1 MSDPI
6 HAFLGGA
13 TPKAW
18 VEAAPKHIELLLLD
32 HKNCEYKA
40 ASNALNLMAKYQE
53 CAELVNALSR
63 LAREELVHYEQVL
76 KIIARRGI
84 TLRPI
89 TPSRYAM
96 GLRALVRR
104 HEPGM
109 MIDILVVSAF
119 IEARSCERFGA
130 VVPVLDAELAKFY
143 SGLLASEA
151 RHFQGYLKLAHLYGD
166 ADDIA
171 RRIEAIRPV
180 ELALISEPDSEF
192 RFHSGPPAL
201 AEG

>member
-1 MSDPI
+1 MLAPVHD
-6 HAFLGGA
+6 FLGGV

-18 VEAAPKHIELLLLD
+18 VEAAPGNLELLLLD

-53 CAELVNALSR
+53 RSALVNALSR
-63 LAREELVHYEQVL
+63 LAREELVHYEQVM
-76 KIIARRGI
+76 KILGARGI
-84 TLRPI
+84 AVRPI
-89 TPSRYAM
+89 SASRYAA

-109 MIDILVVSAF
+109 MTDILLISAF

-130 VVPVLDAELAKFY
+130 VVPALDAELAKFY
-143 SGLLASEA
+143 SELLASEA
-151 RHFQGYLKLAHLYGD
+151 RHFQGYLKLAHLYGE

-171 RRIEAIRPV
+171 KRIAVIRPI
-180 ELALISEPDSEF
+180 EQALISEPDTEF
-192 RFHSGPPAL
+192 RFHSGPPA
-201 AEG
+201 

>member
-1 MSDPI
+1 MLTPV
-6 HAFLGGA
+6 HNFLGSV

-18 VEAAPKHIELLLLD
+18 IDAVPGNLELLLLD

-40 ASNALNLMAKYQE
+40 ASNALNLIAKYQE
-53 CAELVNALSR
+53 RIELVNALSR

-76 KIIARRGI
+76 KIIAKRSIG
-84 TLRPI
+84 LRPI

-96 GLRALVRR
+96 GLRRLVRR

-109 MIDILVVSAF
+109 MIDILIISAF

-130 VVPVLDAELAKFY
+130 VVPHLDEELAKFY

-171 RRIEAIRPV
+171 ARIEAIRPV
-180 ELALISEPDSEF
+180 EQALISEPDTDF
-192 RFHSGPPAL
+192 RFHSGPPA
-201 AEG
+201 

>member
-1 MSDPI
+1 MSGSVHD
-6 HAFLGGA
+6 FLGGV

-18 VEAAPKHIELLLLD
+18 VDAVPSNLELLLLD

-53 CAELVNALSR
+53 RVELVNALSR

-76 KIIARRGI
+76 KILARRNI
-84 TLRPI
+84 ALKPV

-96 GLRALVRR
+96 GLRRQVRR

-109 MIDILVVSAF
+109 MIDILIVSAF

-130 VVPVLDAELAKFY
+130 VVPTLDEELAKFY

-171 RRIEAIRPV
+171 ERIAVIRPI
-180 ELALISEPDSEF
+180 EQALVSEPDTEF
-192 RFHSGPPAL
+192 RFHSGPPA
-201 AEG
+201 